1 MSLTKYVEELN
12 QSGFTVMHDIYTST
26 DIEDMKQ
33 AYTEIRNK
41 ANDILNTTCAYE
53 RRWYENDQE
62 TVSKYWKYKEYSSS
76 SSSSN
81 SVLQAVEEQFM
92 TKTTTQMGMG
102 KNCIILQA
110 GEDRYDLW
118 KGFADQIPDHILSNT
133 YIEEL
138 MKKLLLNNYAKYSGV
153 IMSNPGS
160 KDQYFH
166 RDTDCLQNLGS
177 DGRLLVQLDPFY
189 YTVLIPISVDMTIMN
204 GTTEFMVGSH
214 LKPSSEF
221 DGLPLMQSV
230 VPVGSAVIF
239 DGKINHRGKAN
250 NSNDERPCI
259 YQVYHK
265 RWYNDQF
272 RTGVCED

>member
-102 KNCIILQA
+102 KN
-110 GEDRYDLW
+110 
-118 KGFADQIPDHILSNT
+118 LS
-133 YIEEL
+133 
-138 MKKLLLNNYAKYSGV
+138 
-153 IMSNPGS
+153 
-160 KDQYFH
+160 
-166 RDTDCLQNLGS
+166 
-177 DGRLLVQLDPFY
+177 
-189 YTVLIPISVDMTIMN
+189 
-204 GTTEFMVGSH
+204 
-214 LKPSSEF
+214 
-221 DGLPLMQSV
+221 
-230 VPVGSAVIF
+230 
-239 DGKINHRGKAN
+239 
-250 NSNDERPCI
+250 
-259 YQVYHK
+259 
-265 RWYNDQF
+265 
-272 RTGVCED
+272 